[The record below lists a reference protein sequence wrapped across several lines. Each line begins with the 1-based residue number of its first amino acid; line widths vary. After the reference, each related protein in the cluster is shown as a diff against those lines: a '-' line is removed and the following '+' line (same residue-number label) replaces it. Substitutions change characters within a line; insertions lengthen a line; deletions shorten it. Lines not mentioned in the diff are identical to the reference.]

1 MEEVMLEV
9 MEEIVSGEG
18 DDGKNGRGGGGKQ
31 RW

>member
-18 DDGKNGRGGGGKQ
+18 DDGKNGRGDGGK
-31 RW
+31 